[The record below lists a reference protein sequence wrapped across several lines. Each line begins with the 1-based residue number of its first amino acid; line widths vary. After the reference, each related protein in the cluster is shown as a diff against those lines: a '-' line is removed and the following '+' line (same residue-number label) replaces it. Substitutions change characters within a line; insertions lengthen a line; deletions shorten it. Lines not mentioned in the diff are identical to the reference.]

1 MISFGITKRS
11 NKILAKLKNLIMHR
25 YRFNFVVTTDQA
37 KNMRNKIDIE
47 GTVERMEE
55 PRSVNLKVGGTTEVC
70 NAFLVDEAGEIKI
83 ALWGEDIKKVKNG
96 SKILIKNGYT
106 NTFKG
111 EVSLGKGKYGEII
124 VKEY

>member
-1 MISFGITKRS
+1 M
-11 NKILAKLKNLIMHR
+11 
-25 YRFNFVVTTDQA
+25 VTTAEA

-55 PRSVNLKVGGTTEVC
+55 PRTVNLKMGGTTDVC
-70 NAFLVDEAGEIKI
+70 NAFLVDAAGEIKLT
-83 ALWGEDIKKVKNG
+83 LWGDEITKVKNG

-106 NTFKG
+106 NTFKN
-111 EVSLGKGKYGEII
+111 EVSLGKGKYGELV

>member
-1 MISFGITKRS
+1 M
-11 NKILAKLKNLIMHR
+11 
-25 YRFNFVVTTDQA
+25 VTTEQA
-37 KNMRNKIDIE
+37 KNMRNKIDVE

-83 ALWGEDIKKVKNG
+83 ALWGEDIKKVRNG

-106 NTFKG
+106 NTFKN
-111 EVSLGKGKYGEII
+111 EVSLGRGKYGELI

>member
-1 MISFGITKRS
+1 M
-11 NKILAKLKNLIMHR
+11 
-25 YRFNFVVTTDQA
+25 VTTAEA

-55 PRSVNLKVGGTTEVC
+55 PRTVNLKMGGTTDVC
-70 NAFLVDEAGEIKI
+70 NAFLVDAAGEIKLT
-83 ALWGEDIKKVKNG
+83 LWGDEITKVKNG

-106 NTFKG
+106 NTFKN
-111 EVSLGKGKYGEII
+111 EVSLGKGKYGELI

>member
-1 MISFGITKRS
+1 
-11 NKILAKLKNLIMHR
+11 
-25 YRFNFVVTTDQA
+25 VVTTAEA

-55 PRSVNLKVGGTTEVC
+55 PRTVNLKMGGTTEVC
-70 NAFLVDEAGEIKI
+70 NAFLVDAAGEIKLT
-83 ALWGEDIKKVKNG
+83 LWGDEITKVKNG

-106 NTFKG
+106 NTFKN
-111 EVSLGKGKYGEII
+111 EVSLGKGKYGELI

>member
-1 MISFGITKRS
+1 M
-11 NKILAKLKNLIMHR
+11 
-25 YRFNFVVTTDQA
+25 VTTAEA

-47 GTVERMEE
+47 GMVERMEE
-55 PRSVNLKVGGTTEVC
+55 PRTVNLKTGGTTEVC

-83 ALWGEDIKKVKNG
+83 ALWGDDIQKVRNG
-96 SKILIKNGYT
+96 SKIIIKNGYT

-111 EVSLGKGKYGEII
+111 EVSLGKGKFGELI

>member
-1 MISFGITKRS
+1 
-11 NKILAKLKNLIMHR
+11 
-25 YRFNFVVTTDQA
+25 VVTTAEA

-47 GTVERMEE
+47 GTVERIEE
-55 PRSVNLKVGGTTEVC
+55 PRTVNLKTGGTTEVC

-83 ALWGEDIKKVKNG
+83 ALWGDDIKKVKNG
-96 SKILIKNGYT
+96 SKIIIKNGYT

-111 EVSLGKGKYGEII
+111 EVSLGKGKYGELI